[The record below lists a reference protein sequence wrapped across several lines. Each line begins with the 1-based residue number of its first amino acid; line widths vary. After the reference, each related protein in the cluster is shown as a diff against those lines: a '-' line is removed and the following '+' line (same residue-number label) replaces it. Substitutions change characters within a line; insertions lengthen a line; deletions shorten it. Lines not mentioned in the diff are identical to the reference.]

1 MSGTKQTVDAYWMND
16 QKIIILKHSDIWL
29 KQMLINPASGRTE
42 FVTWIEI
49 NWESFAT
56 QKVNYP

>member
-16 QKIIILKHSDIWL
+16 QKIIILKHSDTQL

-42 FVTWIEI
+42 FVTWIEV

-56 QKVNYP
+56 QKVKYP